1 MQGLIDN
8 LLALGRQRLLIL
20 AGTAVGVILAM
31 LLGLNAV
38 ATPDYAPIYSN
49 LSVTSANSIEAT
61 LANAGFKVSVSEDG
75 SSVSVPRPDAARARM
90 VLAESG
96 VAIDGDPGWEL
107 FDEKSGLAMNSFL
120 QKINRMRAMEG
131 ELARSIQT
139 IDGISTA
146 RVHLVLPDRE
156 PFSREAPA
164 PRASI
169 IVRPEPG
176 RAVTRKQAV
185 AVRTLVAS
193 AVAELDLA
201 RVTVLSAS
209 GETILAE
216 GTDGNGQATIQSAKA
231 GIEDRLG
238 QEIQNILTARV
249 GAGNARVR
257 VNVDLVTQREVIVE
271 QTFDPD
277 QQVVRSTENKSESQS
292 GTEDGGNVGIENNIP
307 AALGGDGAG
316 ATSNR
321 SESDELVQYE
331 IGNTRREIIREAG
344 DVRRMTVA
352 VLINGIYNVDGSD
365 VTYAERSPEEL
376 DRLTELVKSAV
387 GFQDNRGD
395 SVSVDSMRF
404 MDYSMDLGDPVEMSL
419 MDNLSENIV
428 TIIRSVMA
436 LLIVGLIMVMGV
448 RPILRRLNPPEQLEL
463 DPETTGGAPALAAGD
478 SADPDALPAAG
489 QNNLQA
495 LPNGETTTA
504 NAALAANAARA
515 GSNGVDA
522 EALLSNDYDDDEDQ
536 EYVEKQ
542 GIRGN
547 LRKKK
552 IDNIQRLADEKPEEV
567 LRVLRSWLM
576 TEAEA

>member
-8 LLALGRQRLLIL
+8 LMALGRQRLLIL

-292 GTEDGGNVGIENNIP
+292 GTDDGGNVGIENNIP
-307 AALGGDGAG
+307 AALGGEGGG

-376 DRLTELVKSAV
+376 NRLTELVKSAV
-387 GFQDNRGD
+387 GFQENRGD

-448 RPILRRLNPPEQLEL
+448 RPILRRLNPPEQLEA
-463 DPETTGGAPALAAGD
+463 DPETTGGAPALAAGET
-478 SADPDALPAAG
+478 ADVDALPAGSASM
-489 QNNLQA
+489 QA
-495 LPNGETTTA
+495 LPNGENQTA
-504 NAALAANAARA
+504 AAALPGTARTAA
-515 GSNGVDA
+515 NGVDA
-522 EALLSNDYDDDEDQ
+522 RDLLTDDYGDEEDQ

>member
-8 LLALGRQRLLIL
+8 LMALGRQRLLIL

-257 VNVDLVTQREVIVE
+257 VNVELVTQREVIVE

-307 AALGGDGAG
+307 AALGGEGGG

-376 DRLTELVKSAV
+376 NRLTELVKSAV
-387 GFQDNRGD
+387 GFQENRGD

-448 RPILRRLNPPEQLEL
+448 RPILRRLNPPEQLEA
-463 DPETTGGAPALAAGD
+463 DPETTGGAPALAAGETD
-478 SADPDALPAAG
+478 DIDALPAGTAG
-489 QNNLQA
+489 MQA
-495 LPNGETTTA
+495 LPNGETPAATTA
-504 NAALAANAARA
+504 LPGTARTAA
-515 GSNGVDA
+515 NGVDA
-522 EALLSNDYDDDEDQ
+522 RDLLNEDYDDEEDQ